1 MSGQGVVVLAVV
13 DDDEGLLIGEEIFLD
28 LEEVALA
35 PLGLGET
42 CLACCES
49 CFESGAAGA
58 DIAAAECGAGH
69 AIEVAGLWIR

>member
-1 MSGQGVVVLAVV
+1 MLAVV
-13 DDDEGLLIGEEIFLD
+13 DDDEGFLIGEEIFLD

-58 DIAAAECGAGH
+58 DIAAEECCAGH
-69 AIEVAGLWIR
+69 AVEVAGLWIR